1 MVKVNKNDVL
11 RLIQIR
17 IELLQSKHE
26 IQLDNKM
33 YHKVI
38 ELESQI
44 EVLENL
50 CFDIEN
56 IELLINKLK

>member
-17 IELLQSKHE
+17 IELLQSKHQ

-33 YHKVI
+33 YDKVI
-38 ELESQI
+38 VSEAQI

-56 IELLINKLK
+56 IELLTNKLK

>member
-1 MVKVNKNDVL
+1 MSKVNKNDVL

-17 IELLQSKHE
+17 IELLQSKLE
-26 IQLDNKM
+26 IQLKNGKYD
-33 YHKVI
+33 KVW
-38 ELESQI
+38 ELQLQI

-56 IELLINKLK
+56 IELLTNKIK

>member
-1 MVKVNKNDVL
+1 MSKVNKSDVL

-26 IQLDNKM
+26 IQLYGKVYN
-33 YHKVI
+33 KVI

-56 IELLINKLK
+56 IELLTNKIK

>member
-11 RLIQIR
+11 RLIQFR
-17 IELLQSKHE
+17 IELLQSKHQ

-33 YHKVI
+33 YDKVI
-38 ELESQI
+38 VSEAQI

-56 IELLINKLK
+56 IELLTNKLK

>member
-11 RLIQIR
+11 HLIQIR
-17 IELLQSKHE
+17 IELLQAKHE
-26 IQLDNKM
+26 SQLDKKI

-38 ELESQI
+38 ELQSQI
-44 EVLENL
+44 DVLENL

-56 IELLINKLK
+56 IELLLNKLK